1 MRSAVFSPPD
11 GAARGE
17 WRVLRML
24 APYLWEYRWR
34 VAIALVFLVTAK
46 LANVGVPLV
55 MKEIVDGLDGSQ
67 QVLVLPLAEV
77 PMDRMIERSLNTP
90 MKGASVPKNQASV
103 KPSHGSDGKT
113 LSLKAKTQTTASG
126 SAR

>member
-1 MRSAVFSPPD
+1 MGCGVESTAIAVTGFLRKSPRAPHPDPTYLMRSAVFSPPD

-55 MKEIVDGLDGSQ
+55 MK
-67 QVLVLPLAEV
+67 
-77 PMDRMIERSLNTP
+77 
-90 MKGASVPKNQASV
+90 
-103 KPSHGSDGKT
+103 
-113 LSLKAKTQTTASG
+113 
-126 SAR
+126 